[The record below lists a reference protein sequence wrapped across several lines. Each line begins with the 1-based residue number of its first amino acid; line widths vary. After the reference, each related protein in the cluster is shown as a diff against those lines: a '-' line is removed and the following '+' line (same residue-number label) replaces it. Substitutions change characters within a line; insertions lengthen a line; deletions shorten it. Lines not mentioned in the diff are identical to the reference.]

1 MAEDVKWMG
10 VENLAVCLTPHPQP
24 SLTDYTVKTL
34 ACNM

>member
-24 SLTDYTVKTL
+24 SLTRSL
-34 ACNM
+34 IIR